1 MHTESGSLVDAE
13 EILERVLADHEAIR
27 GMLVRVEVLARHVLQ
42 GRLRFT
48 RELREQFMVLDT
60 RFREHLELE
69 EQILAPALL
78 ASDAW
83 GPDRVERLHEEH
95 ARQREIMTET
105 WQAGRQGE
113 PNILVFAL
121 LAWGFVRMLR
131 EDMAEEERI
140 SLNDRV
146 LGQSLIDPHTETD

>member
-1 MHTESGSLVDAE
+1 MRTESDSLVKPE
-13 EILERVLADHEAIR
+13 EILECVLADHEALR
-27 GMLVRVEVLARHVLQ
+27 GMLVRVEVLAHHVLQ
-42 GRLRFT
+42 GRVRFAK
-48 RELREQFMVLDT
+48 ELREQFMVLDG
-60 RFREHLELE
+60 RLREHLELE
-69 EQILAPALL
+69 ERILAPALL

-83 GPDRVERLHEEH
+83 GPDRVERLHQEH
-95 ARQREIMTET
+95 GRQREIMTEA
-105 WQAGRQGE
+105 WYAGRQGE

-146 LGQSLIDPHTETD
+146 LGDNPIDPCAETD

>member
-1 MHTESGSLVDAE
+1 MHTESDSLTEAE
-13 EILERVLADHEAIR
+13 EILECVLADHEALR
-27 GMLVRVEVLARHVLQ
+27 CMLVRVEVLAHHVLQ
-42 GRLRFT
+42 GRLRFAK
-48 RELREQFMVLDT
+48 ELREQFMVLDA

-69 EQILAPALL
+69 EQTLAPALL

-95 ARQREIMTET
+95 ARQREVMTET
-105 WQAGRQGE
+105 WHAGRRGE

-146 LGQSLIDPHTETD
+146 LGESLINPQAETD

>member
-1 MHTESGSLVDAE
+1 MHTESDSLTEAE
-13 EILERVLADHEAIR
+13 EILECVLADHEALR

-42 GRLRFT
+42 GRLRFAK
-48 RELREQFMVLDT
+48 ELREQFMVLDA

-95 ARQREIMTET
+95 ARQREVMTET
-105 WQAGRQGE
+105 WHAGRRGE

-121 LAWGFVRMLR
+121 LAWGFARMLR

-146 LGQSLIDPHTETD
+146 LGQNPINPHPETD

>member
-1 MHTESGSLVDAE
+1 MHTEAESLVEAD
-13 EILERVLADHEAIR
+13 EILERVLADHEVLR
-27 GMLVRVEVLARHVLQ
+27 GMLVRIEVLARHVLQ
-42 GRLRFT
+42 GRLRFAK
-48 RELREQFMVLDT
+48 ELREQFIVLDA
-60 RFREHLELE
+60 RFREHLALE
-69 EQILAPALL
+69 ERILAPALL

-105 WQAGRQGE
+105 WQAGRRGE

-146 LGQSLIDPHTETD
+146 LGQSPINPYTETD